1 MFHRPVGI
9 NHAGSGRSTNNM
21 NGLRRQQNENLI
33 HRGQSQKLK
42 FNGTNTNN
50 NANENSIKKST
61 SAITPAARKGSN
73 RRRALGDIS
82 NKRGGAFSG
91 IVKETSSKLQQNEV
105 SKPRPSTNVF
115 TAGSSNRNN
124 SKSLLLER
132 SNVLL
137 PGPLRMPTAQ
147 KASHIDVFSE
157 QLKPSP
163 QNLFKNQPTISN
175 NDTNSSFIAISQDKV
190 NLFEEKTIPDIELPA
205 GRTWKQQLEYELK
218 DEDDIASTS
227 SLDSILKC
235 SSPLSMWKGMG
246 EALRKREKEE
256 ADREDKQVQDHF
268 LEIIEREG
276 EEVEKSLDKLY
287 EFDIFCGSNQESID
301 VTLQENWSFLG
312 SDTDHDFLQ
321 LP

>member
-1 MFHRPVGI
+1 
-9 NHAGSGRSTNNM
+9 
-21 NGLRRQQNENLI
+21 
-33 HRGQSQKLK
+33 
-42 FNGTNTNN
+42 
-50 NANENSIKKST
+50 
-61 SAITPAARKGSN
+61 
-73 RRRALGDIS
+73 
-82 NKRGGAFSG
+82 
-91 IVKETSSKLQQNEV
+91 
-105 SKPRPSTNVF
+105 
-115 TAGSSNRNN
+115 
-124 SKSLLLER
+124 
-132 SNVLL
+132 
-137 PGPLRMPTAQ
+137 MPTAQ

-163 QNLFKNQPTISN
+163 QNLFKNQSIISN
-175 NDTNSSFIAISQDKV
+175 NDTNSSSIAISQNKV
-190 NLFEEKTIPDIELPA
+190 NLFEEETIPDIELPA

-235 SSPLSMWKGMG
+235 SSPLSMWKSMG

-301 VTLQENWSFLG
+301 ITLQENWSFLG
-312 SDTDHDFLQ
+312 SDTDDDFLQ